1 MDLGLEGRKALVVG
15 GSAGIGLAT
24 ARLLAAEGASVTIA
38 SRDAARLQEA
48 AASVSQAAPASTDGR
63 PTEVAWFP
71 VDVTADD
78 AEARLTT
85 PYGDGKSLDI
95 LVVTVGGSIRGR
107 FDTFGDDA
115 WHDNYN
121 MNVIGPVRTVR
132 ALLPSLE
139 RGRSPAIVL
148 LGAAGAKM
156 PYVNQV
162 VSNVHKAGL
171 LALVKTLSHEL
182 APKGIRVN
190 AISPGRTLTRLW
202 LDRAEMLAAE
212 QGITPGEVIEEF
224 AGEIP
229 LGRFA
234 EPDEIAQAV
243 VFVASDRAS
252 YITGQSISVDGGI
265 GRGLL

>member
-1 MDLGLEGRKALVVG
+1 MDLGLAGREALVVG

-48 AASVSQAAPASTDGR
+48 AASIGGAPGA
-63 PTEVAWFP
+63 VAWFP

-78 AEARLTT
+78 AEARLTEQ
-85 PYGDGKSLDI
+85 YGDGKGLDVLI
-95 LVVTVGGSIRGR
+95 VTVGGSIRGR
-107 FDTFGDDA
+107 FDSFGDDA

-202 LDRAEMLAAE
+202 LDRAELMATE
-212 QGITPGEVIEEF
+212 QGTTPGAVIEEF
-224 AGEIP
+224 AAEVP

>member
-1 MDLGLEGRKALVVG
+1 VVG

-38 SRDAARLQEA
+38 ARDAGRLQA
-48 AASVSQAAPASTDGR
+48 AAADIGRTTAS
-63 PTEVAWFP
+63 EVEWFC
-71 VDVTADD
+71 VDVTGED
-78 AEARLTT
+78 AEAQLAAR
-85 PYGDGKSLDI
+85 YGDGRGLDV

-107 FDTFGDDA
+107 FDSVGDDA
-115 WHDNYN
+115 WHDNYS
-121 MNVIGPVRTVR
+121 MNVIGPVRVVR
-132 ALLPSLE
+132 ALLGSLE
-139 RGRSPAIVL
+139 AGRSPAIVL

-182 APKGIRVN
+182 AGKSIRVN

-202 LDRAEMLAAE
+202 LDRAEQLAAE
-212 QGITPGEVIEEF
+212 QGTTPGEVIQEF
-224 AGEIP
+224 AAEIP

-243 VFVASDRAS
+243 VFVASERAS

>member
-1 MDLGLEGRKALVVG
+1 MDLGLVGREALVVG

-38 SRDAARLQEA
+38 SRDAARLREA
-48 AASVSQAAPASTDGR
+48 AAGIGRTAQPA
-63 PTEVAWFP
+63 EVAWFP

-78 AEARLTT
+78 AEARLTAH
-85 PYGDGKSLDI
+85 YGDGQGLDI

-107 FDTFGDDA
+107 FDSFGDDA
-115 WHDNYN
+115 WHDNYST
-121 MNVIGPVRTVR
+121 NVIGPVRTVR

-139 RGRSPAIVL
+139 RGRSPSIVL

-182 APKGIRVN
+182 APKGVRVN

-202 LDRAEMLAAE
+202 LDRAERLAAE
-212 QGITPGEVIEEF
+212 QGTTPGEVIEEF
-224 AGEIP
+224 AAEIP

>member
-1 MDLGLEGRKALVVG
+1 MDLQLAGREALVVG

-24 ARLLAAEGASVTIA
+24 ARVLAAEGASVTIA
-38 SRDAARLQEA
+38 ARDADRLQQAAASIGEA
-48 AASVSQAAPASTDGR
+48 AATGPEA
-63 PTEVAWFP
+63 AWFP

-78 AEARLTT
+78 AEARLTDR
-85 PYGDGKSLDI
+85 YGDGKGLDI
-95 LVVTVGGSIRGR
+95 LIVTVGGSIRGR
-107 FDTFGDDA
+107 FDTHGDDA

-121 MNVIGPVRTVR
+121 MNVIGPVRAVR

-139 RGRSPAIVL
+139 SGRSPSIVL

-202 LDRAEMLAAE
+202 LDRAERLAAE
-212 QGITPGEVIEEF
+212 QGITPGEVIAEF
-224 AGEIP
+224 ASEIP

>member
-1 MDLGLEGRKALVVG
+1 MDLGLAGREALVVG

-48 AASVSQAAPASTDGR
+48 AASIGQTAQPA
-63 PTEVAWFP
+63 EVAWFP

-78 AEARLTT
+78 AEARLTA
-85 PYGDGKSLDI
+85 PYGDGKGLDI
-95 LVVTVGGSIRGR
+95 LIVTVGGSIRGR
-107 FDTFGDDA
+107 FDSFGDDA

-202 LDRAEMLAAE
+202 LDRAEKLAAE
-212 QGITPGEVIEEF
+212 QGTTPGEVIDEF
-224 AGEIP
+224 AAEIP

-243 VFVASDRAS
+243 VFVASERAS
-252 YITGQSISVDGGI
+252 FITGQSISVDGGI

>member
-1 MDLGLEGRKALVVG
+1 MDLGLMDREALVVG

-24 ARLLAAEGASVTIA
+24 ARLLATEGASVTIA
-38 SRDAARLQEA
+38 SRDTARLHQA
-48 AASVSQAAPASTDGR
+48 AASIGQAAAASSDDAPA
-63 PTEVAWFP
+63 EIAWFP

-78 AEARLTT
+78 AEARLTEH
-85 PYGDGKSLDI
+85 YGDGRRLDVLI
-95 LVVTVGGSIRGR
+95 VTVGGSIRGR
-107 FDTFGDDA
+107 FDSFGDDA

-139 RGRSPAIVL
+139 LGRSPSIVL

-182 APKGIRVN
+182 APRGIRVN

-202 LDRAEMLAAE
+202 LDRAERLAAE
-212 QGITPGEVIEEF
+212 QGTTPGEVIEEF
-224 AGEIP
+224 AAEIP

-243 VFVASDRAS
+243 VFVASNRAS

>member
-1 MDLGLEGRKALVVG
+1 MDLQLAGREALVVG

-38 SRDAARLQEA
+38 SRDAARLQQA
-48 AASVSQAAPASTDGR
+48 AASIGRSTA
-63 PTEVAWFP
+63 TNSEVPWFP

-78 AEARLTT
+78 AEARLTAR
-85 PYGDGKSLDI
+85 YGDGKGLDI
-95 LVVTVGGSIRGR
+95 LIVTVGGSIRGR

-139 RGRSPAIVL
+139 AGRSPAIVL

-202 LDRAEMLAAE
+202 LDRAERLAAE
-212 QGITPGEVIEEF
+212 QGTTPDDVIEEF
-224 AGEIP
+224 ASEIP

-243 VFVASDRAS
+243 VFVASNRAS

>member
-1 MDLGLEGRKALVVG
+1 MEGREALVVG

-38 SRDAARLQEA
+38 SRDAARLREA
-48 AASVSQAAPASTDGR
+48 AASIGQAAVTTSGR
-63 PTEVAWFP
+63 APSEIDWFP

-78 AEARLTT
+78 AEARLTA
-85 PYGDGKSLDI
+85 PYGDGKGLDI
-95 LVVTVGGSIRGR
+95 LIVTVGGSIRGR

-132 ALLPSLE
+132 ALLPSLGQ
-139 RGRSPAIVL
+139 GRSPSIVL

-202 LDRAEMLAAE
+202 LDRAEKLAAE
-212 QGITPGEVIEEF
+212 QGTTPGEVIDEF
-224 AGEIP
+224 AAEIP

-243 VFVASDRAS
+243 VFVASARAS
-252 YITGQSISVDGGI
+252 YITGQSISVAGGI

>member
-1 MDLGLEGRKALVVG
+1 MDLGLAGREALVVG

-38 SRDAARLQEA
+38 SRDAERLQEA
-48 AASVSQAAPASTDGR
+48 AAGIGRDVSTSPGGGPAKVG
-63 PTEVAWFP
+63 WFP

-78 AEARLTT
+78 AEARLAAQ
-85 PYGDGKSLDI
+85 YGGGKGLDI
-95 LVVTVGGSIRGR
+95 LIVTVGSSIRGR
-107 FDTFGDDA
+107 FDSFGDDA

-132 ALLPSLE
+132 ALLPNLE
-139 RGRSPAIVL
+139 AGRSPAIVL

-182 APKGIRVN
+182 AGKGIRVN

-202 LDRAEMLAAE
+202 LDRADRMAAE
-212 QGITPGEVIEEF
+212 QGTTPGEVIEEF
-224 AGEIP
+224 AAEVP

>member
-1 MDLGLEGRKALVVG
+1 MDLGLAGREALVVG

-38 SRDAARLQEA
+38 SRDGARLQEA
-48 AASVSQAAPASTDGR
+48 AASIGEAASTGARGASTDVG
-63 PTEVAWFP
+63 WFP

-78 AEARLTT
+78 AEARLAAR
-85 PYGDGKSLDI
+85 YGDGKGLDI
-95 LVVTVGGSIRGR
+95 LIVTVGGSIRGR
-107 FDTFGDDA
+107 FDSFGDDA

-132 ALLPSLE
+132 ALLPNLE
-139 RGRSPAIVL
+139 TGRSPAIVL

-182 APKGIRVN
+182 AGKGIRVN

-202 LDRAEMLAAE
+202 LDRAERMAAE

-224 AGEIP
+224 AAEVP

-234 EPDEIAQAV
+234 DPDEIAQAV

>member
-1 MDLGLEGRKALVVG
+1 MDLGLAGRETLVVG

-38 SRDAARLQEA
+38 ARDADRLREV
-48 AASVSQAAPASTDGR
+48 AASIGRSEQSEVS
-63 PTEVAWFP
+63 WFA
-71 VDVTADD
+71 VDVTGDD
-78 AEARLTT
+78 AETQLASRYAGRSIDVL
-85 PYGDGKSLDI
+85 I
-95 LVVTVGGSIRGR
+95 VTVGGSIRGR
-107 FDTFGDDA
+107 FDSFGDDA

-121 MNVIGPVRTVR
+121 MNVLGPVRAVR

-139 RGRSPAIVL
+139 AGRSPVIVL

-182 APKGIRVN
+182 AGKGIRVN

-202 LDRAEMLAAE
+202 LDRAERLAAE
-212 QGITPGEVIEEF
+212 QGTTPAAVIEEF
-224 AGEIP
+224 ATEIP

-243 VFVASDRAS
+243 VFLASDRAS

>member
-1 MDLGLEGRKALVVG
+1 MDLGLAGRETLVVG

-38 SRDAARLQEA
+38 ARDADRLQEV
-48 AASVSQAAPASTDGR
+48 AASIGRSEQSEVS
-63 PTEVAWFP
+63 WFT
-71 VDVTADD
+71 VDVTDDD
-78 AEARLTT
+78 AETQLASRYAGRGIDVL
-85 PYGDGKSLDI
+85 I
-95 LVVTVGGSIRGR
+95 VTVGGSIRGR
-107 FDTFGDDA
+107 FDSFGDDA

-121 MNVIGPVRTVR
+121 MNVLGPVRAVR

-139 RGRSPAIVL
+139 AGRSPVIVL

-182 APKGIRVN
+182 AGKGIRVN

-202 LDRAEMLAAE
+202 LDRAERLAAE
-212 QGITPGEVIEEF
+212 QGTTPAAVIEEF
-224 AGEIP
+224 ATEIP

-243 VFVASDRAS
+243 VFLASDRAS

>member
-1 MDLGLEGRKALVVG
+1 
-15 GSAGIGLAT
+15 
-24 ARLLAAEGASVTIA
+24 
-38 SRDAARLQEA
+38 
-48 AASVSQAAPASTDGR
+48 
-63 PTEVAWFP
+63 
-71 VDVTADD
+71 
-78 AEARLTT
+78 
-85 PYGDGKSLDI
+85 
-95 LVVTVGGSIRGR
+95 
-107 FDTFGDDA
+107 
-115 WHDNYN
+115 
-121 MNVIGPVRTVR
+121 
-132 ALLPSLE
+132 
-139 RGRSPAIVL
+139 
-148 LGAAGAKM
+148 M

-202 LDRAEMLAAE
+202 LDRADRLAAE
-212 QGITPGEVIEEF
+212 QGTTPGEVIEEF
-224 AGEIP
+224 AAEIP

-252 YITGQSISVDGGI
+252 YITGQSISADGGI

>member
-1 MDLGLEGRKALVVG
+1 MDLGLMDREALVVG

-24 ARLLAAEGASVTIA
+24 ARLLAAEGATVTIA
-38 SRDAARLQEA
+38 ARDADRLQQA
-48 AASVSQAAPASTDGR
+48 AASIGQTA
-63 PTEVAWFP
+63 EVAWFP

-78 AEARLTT
+78 AEARLTEQ
-85 PYGDGKSLDI
+85 YSDGRGLDI
-95 LVVTVGGSIRGR
+95 LIVTVGGSIRGR

-132 ALLPSLE
+132 ALLGSLE
-139 RGRSPAIVL
+139 HGHSPAIVL

-202 LDRAEMLAAE
+202 LDRAERLAAE
-212 QGITPGEVIEEF
+212 QGTTPAEVIEEF
-224 AGEIP
+224 AAEIP

-234 EPDEIAQAV
+234 EPDEIARAV
-243 VFVASDRAS
+243 VFVASDQAS

>member
-1 MDLGLEGRKALVVG
+1 MDLGLAGREALVVG

-24 ARLLAAEGASVTIA
+24 ARLLATEGASVTIA
-38 SRDAARLQEA
+38 ARDVARLRVA
-48 AASVSQAAPASTDGR
+48 AASIGQDASNDADGESA
-63 PTEVAWFP
+63 EVRWFS

-78 AEARLTT
+78 AETRLAAQ
-85 PYGDGKSLDI
+85 YGDGKGLDVLI
-95 LVVTVGGSIRGR
+95 VTVGGSIRGP
-107 FDTFGDDA
+107 FDGFGDDA

-121 MNVIGPVRTVR
+121 MNVLGPVRTVR

-139 RGRSPAIVL
+139 AGRSPAIVL

-182 APKGIRVN
+182 AGRGIRVN

-202 LDRAEMLAAE
+202 LDRADQLAAE
-212 QGITPGEVIEEF
+212 RGTTPGAVIEEF
-224 AGEIP
+224 AVEIP

-234 EPDEIAQAV
+234 EPAEIAQAV
-243 VFVASDRAS
+243 VFVVSDRAS

>member
-1 MDLGLEGRKALVVG
+1 MVG

-24 ARLLAAEGASVTIA
+24 ARLLAVEGASVTIA
-38 SRDAARLQEA
+38 ARDEARLQQAAADIA
-48 AASVSQAAPASTDGR
+48 AASPATGGAPAD
-63 PTEVAWFP
+63 VAWFA

-78 AEARLTT
+78 AEARLTQR
-85 PYGDGKSLDI
+85 YDAAGGDGDPKSLDI
-95 LVVTVGGSIRGR
+95 LIVTVGGSIRGR
-107 FDTFGDDA
+107 FDSFGDDA

-139 RGRSPAIVL
+139 AGRSPAIVV

-202 LDRAEMLAAE
+202 LDRAEKLAADS
-212 QGITPGEVIEEF
+212 GTTADEVIEEF
-224 AGEIP
+224 ASEIP

-243 VFVASDRAS
+243 VFVASDRAG

>member
-1 MDLGLEGRKALVVG
+1 MDLGLAGREALVVG

-38 SRDAARLQEA
+38 SRDAARLREA
-48 AASVSQAAPASTDGR
+48 AASIGQTAQPA
-63 PTEVAWFP
+63 EVAWFP
-71 VDVTADD
+71 VDVTADN
-78 AEARLTT
+78 AEARLTA
-85 PYGDGKSLDI
+85 PYGDGKGLDI
-95 LVVTVGGSIRGR
+95 LIVTVGGSIRGR
-107 FDTFGDDA
+107 FDSFGDDA

-132 ALLPSLE
+132 ALLPSLG

-202 LDRAEMLAAE
+202 LDRAERLAAE
-212 QGITPGEVIEEF
+212 QGTTPGEVIEEF
-224 AGEIP
+224 AAEIP

-243 VFVASDRAS
+243 VFVASGRAS

>member
-1 MDLGLEGRKALVVG
+1 MDLGLVGREALVVG

-38 SRDAARLQEA
+38 SRDAARLREA
-48 AASVSQAAPASTDGR
+48 AAGIGRTAQPA
-63 PTEVAWFP
+63 EVAWFP

-78 AEARLTT
+78 AEARLTAH
-85 PYGDGKSLDI
+85 YGDGQGLDI

-107 FDTFGDDA
+107 FDSFGDDA

-121 MNVIGPVRTVR
+121 TNVIGPVRTVR

-139 RGRSPAIVL
+139 RGRSPSIVL

-156 PYVNQV
+156 PYVSQV

-182 APKGIRVN
+182 APKGVRVN

-202 LDRAEMLAAE
+202 LDRAERLAAE
-212 QGITPGEVIEEF
+212 QGTTPGEVIEEF
-224 AGEIP
+224 AAEIP

>member
-1 MDLGLEGRKALVVG
+1 MDLGLAGREALVVG

-24 ARLLAAEGASVTIA
+24 ARLLAVEGASVTIA
-38 SRDAARLQEA
+38 ARDPARLQQA
-48 AASVSQAAPASTDGR
+48 AADISQAASSRPGGASAG
-63 PTEVAWFP
+63 VGWFS
-71 VDVTADD
+71 VDVTADH

-85 PYGDGKSLDI
+85 PYGAGKGLDI
-95 LVVTVGGSIRGR
+95 LIVTVGGSIRGR
-107 FDTFGDDA
+107 FDSFDDDA
-115 WHDNYN
+115 WHGNYDK
-121 MNVIGPVRTVR
+121 NVLGPVRVVR
-132 ALLPSLE
+132 ALLPILE
-139 RGRSPAIVL
+139 AGRSPAIVL

-182 APKGIRVN
+182 AGKGIRVN

-202 LDRAEMLAAE
+202 LDRAERLAAE
-212 QGITPGEVIEEF
+212 QNTTPDAVIEEF
-224 AGEIP
+224 ATEIP

-234 EPDEIAQAV
+234 QPDEIAQAV

>member
-1 MDLGLEGRKALVVG
+1 MDLGLAGREALVVG

-38 SRDAARLQEA
+38 ARDADRLRA
-48 AASVSQAAPASTDGR
+48 AAADVGETTASKV
-63 PTEVAWFP
+63 EWFC
-71 VDVTADD
+71 VDVTGED
-78 AEARLTT
+78 AEAQLEAR
-85 PYGDGKSLDI
+85 YCDGRGLDV

-107 FDTFGDDA
+107 FDSFGDDA

-121 MNVIGPVRTVR
+121 MNVIGPVRVVR
-132 ALLPSLE
+132 ALLGSLE
-139 RGRSPAIVL
+139 AGRSPAIVL

-182 APKGIRVN
+182 AGKPIRVN

-202 LDRAEMLAAE
+202 LDRAEQLAAE
-212 QGITPGEVIEEF
+212 QGTTPDEVIEEF
-224 AGEIP
+224 AAEIP

-243 VFVASDRAS
+243 VFVASERAS
-252 YITGQSISVDGGI
+252 YITGQSISVDGGV

>member
-1 MDLGLEGRKALVVG
+1 MDLGLAGREALVVG

-24 ARLLAAEGASVTIA
+24 ARLLATEGASVTIA

-48 AASVSQAAPASTDGR
+48 AAGIGQAAQPA
-63 PTEVAWFP
+63 EVAWFP

-78 AEARLTT
+78 AEARLTA
-85 PYGDGKSLDI
+85 PYDGGRALDI
-95 LVVTVGGSIRGR
+95 LIVTVGGSIRGR
-107 FDTFGDDA
+107 FDSFGDDA

-121 MNVIGPVRTVR
+121 MNVMGPVRTVR

-202 LDRAEMLAAE
+202 LDRAERLAAE
-212 QGITPGEVIEEF
+212 QGTTPGEVIEEF
-224 AGEIP
+224 AAEIP

-234 EPDEIAQAV
+234 EPDEVAQAV

>member
-1 MDLGLEGRKALVVG
+1 A
-15 GSAGIGLAT
+15 
-24 ARLLAAEGASVTIA
+24 
-38 SRDAARLQEA
+38 
-48 AASVSQAAPASTDGR
+48 
-63 PTEVAWFP
+63 
-71 VDVTADD
+71 
-78 AEARLTT
+78 
-85 PYGDGKSLDI
+85 
-95 LVVTVGGSIRGR
+95 
-107 FDTFGDDA
+107 
-115 WHDNYN
+115 
-121 MNVIGPVRTVR
+121 
-132 ALLPSLE
+132 
-139 RGRSPAIVL
+139 GRSPAIVL

-182 APKGIRVN
+182 ASKGIRVN

-202 LDRAEMLAAE
+202 LDRAERMAAE
-212 QGITPGEVIEEF
+212 QGTTPGEIIEEF
-224 AGEIP
+224 AAEVP

-243 VFVASDRAS
+243 VFVASDRAG

>member
-1 MDLGLEGRKALVVG
+1 MDLKLAGREALVVG

-24 ARLLAAEGASVTIA
+24 ARLLVSEGAAVTIA
-38 SRDAARLQEA
+38 ARDAARLQQA
-48 AASVSQAAPASTDGR
+48 AASIGQAASAGSDGAPA
-63 PTEVAWFP
+63 EVGWFP

-78 AEARLTT
+78 AEARLAAQ
-85 PYGDGKSLDI
+85 YADGKGLDI
-95 LVVTVGGSIRGR
+95 LIVTVGGSIRGR
-107 FDTFGDDA
+107 FDSFDDDA
-115 WHDNYN
+115 WHSNYD

-132 ALLPSLE
+132 ALLPRLE
-139 RGRSPAIVL
+139 AGRSPVIVL

-156 PYVNQV
+156 PYINQV

-182 APKGIRVN
+182 AGKGIRVN

-202 LDRAEMLAAE
+202 LDRAEQLAAE
-212 QGITPGEVIEEF
+212 RGTTPDEVIEGF
-224 AGEIP
+224 ASEIP

-234 EPDEIAQAV
+234 EPEEIASAV

-252 YITGQSISVDGGI
+252 YMTGQSISVDGGV

>member
-1 MDLGLEGRKALVVG
+1 MDLGLAGREALVVG

-48 AASVSQAAPASTDGR
+48 AAGIGRDVSTSPGGSA
-63 PTEVAWFP
+63 EVAWFP

-78 AEARLTT
+78 AEARLAAR
-85 PYGDGKSLDI
+85 YGGGKGLDI
-95 LVVTVGGSIRGR
+95 LIVTVGGSIRGR
-107 FDTFGDDA
+107 FDSFGDDA

-132 ALLPSLE
+132 ALLPNLE
-139 RGRSPAIVL
+139 TGRSPAIVL

-182 APKGIRVN
+182 AGKGIRVN

-202 LDRAEMLAAE
+202 LDRADRMAAE
-212 QGITPGEVIEEF
+212 QGIAPGEVIEEF
-224 AGEIP
+224 AAEVP

>member
-1 MDLGLEGRKALVVG
+1 MDLHLAGREALVVG

-24 ARLLAAEGASVTIA
+24 ARLLAAEDASVTIA
-38 SRDAARLQEA
+38 SRGAARLQEA
-48 AASVSQAAPASTDGR
+48 AASIGDK
-63 PTEVAWFP
+63 VAWFP
-71 VDVTADD
+71 VDVTAED
-78 AEARLTT
+78 AETRLAAQ
-85 PYGDGKSLDI
+85 YGDGKSLDI
-95 LVVTVGGSIRGR
+95 LIVTVGGSIRGR
-107 FDTFGDDA
+107 FDTFGDEA

-139 RGRSPAIVL
+139 RSRSPAIVL
-148 LGAAGAKM
+148 MGAAGAKM

-202 LDRAEMLAAE
+202 LDRAEQLAAE
-212 QGITPGEVIEEF
+212 QDATPDEVIEEF
-224 AGEIP
+224 AAEIP

-243 VFVASDRAS
+243 VFVASERAS

>member
-1 MDLGLEGRKALVVG
+1 MDLQLAGREALVVG

-48 AASVSQAAPASTDGR
+48 AASIGN
-63 PTEVAWFP
+63 EVAWFP
-71 VDVTADD
+71 VDITADD
-78 AEARLTT
+78 AEARLTAH
-85 PYGDGKSLDI
+85 YGDGKGLDI

-107 FDTFGDDA
+107 FDSFGDDA

-132 ALLPSLE
+132 ALLPILE
-139 RGRSPAIVL
+139 AGRSPAIVL

-202 LDRAEMLAAE
+202 LDRAERMAAE
-212 QGITPGEVIEEF
+212 QGTTPDEVIEEF
-224 AGEIP
+224 ATEVP

-234 EPDEIAQAV
+234 APDEIAQAV
-243 VFVASDRAS
+243 VFVASNRAS

>member
-1 MDLGLEGRKALVVG
+1 MDLGLAGRETLVVG

-38 SRDAARLQEA
+38 ARDADRLREV
-48 AASVSQAAPASTDGR
+48 AASIGRSEQSEVS
-63 PTEVAWFP
+63 WFA
-71 VDVTADD
+71 VDVTGDD
-78 AEARLTT
+78 AETRLAAQ
-85 PYGDGKSLDI
+85 YGDGKGLDVLI
-95 LVVTVGGSIRGR
+95 VTVGGSIRGR
-107 FDTFGDDA
+107 FDSFGDDA

-121 MNVIGPVRTVR
+121 MNVLGPVRAVR

-139 RGRSPAIVL
+139 AGRSPAIVL

-182 APKGIRVN
+182 AGKGIRVN

-202 LDRAEMLAAE
+202 LDRAERLAAE
-212 QGITPGEVIEEF
+212 QGTTPAAVIEEF
-224 AGEIP
+224 ATEIP